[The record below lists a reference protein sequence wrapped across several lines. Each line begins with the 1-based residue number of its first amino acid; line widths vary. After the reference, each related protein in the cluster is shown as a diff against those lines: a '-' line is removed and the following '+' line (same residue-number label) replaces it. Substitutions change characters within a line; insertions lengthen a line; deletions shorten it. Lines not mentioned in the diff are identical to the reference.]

1 MKIKNKILS
10 VKLVIFSLLIPIASM
25 AQTMKDRLNDAII
38 ETGQEYIEDSQ
49 EFYFAET
56 IGNLINIVLSFLGVI
71 FVILIIYGGF
81 MWMTAGG
88 KEQQVEDAKKVI
100 IRATIGIAVIMLAY
114 AVTWFIIS
122 KLGTVTGF
130 ETGLE

>member
-38 ETGQEYIEDSQ
+38 ESGQEYIEDSQ

>member
-1 MKIKNKILS
+1 MKLKSKILPI
-10 VKLVIFSLLIPIASM
+10 KLMTLSLLTPMISM
-25 AQTMKDRLNDAII
+25 AFDIKTRLDDVGGDAGYESIKDN
-38 ETGQEYIEDSQ
+38 Q

-56 IGNLINIVLSFLGVI
+56 IGSLINIVLSFLGVI

-88 KEQQVEDAKKVI
+88 KEQQVEDAMKVI

-114 AVTWFIIS
+114 AVTWFVVS
-122 KLGTVTGF
+122 KLGTVVGF
-130 ETGLE
+130 ETGL